1 MTEARIL
8 GVRVDCLGMGATL
21 GRIEQFVDEGGTHL
35 VATVNPEFV
44 MRAQRDREF
53 ARVLE
58 SAGLCLPD
66 GMGVV
71 WAARR
76 QGCALRETV
85 SGVDLIEPLAAMCA
99 RRGFRLFLLGAAPGV
114 AGELAATLRLAHPT
128 LEVASH
134 SGGPEPAQEAE
145 TLKLIH
151 EHGSQVLLV
160 AFGAPAQELWID
172 RLRNRLGVA
181 VAIGVAG
188 RIWCPGAGAVDRPAP
203 QPARG
208 RRGDRS
214 GWGLRLPDRPC
225 SARPRLDAKGRP
237 RMALPTPPP
246 AVAHPTYG
254 RASDLR
260 SQGSQFSQVRSRAV
274 LSIVVPCFNEEQR
287 LPRTI
292 EQIERYLDARNT
304 PYELILVDDGSA
316 DGTRLIMDAAAERH
330 SAVRVEGLPHNRG
343 KGRALAVGVEAA
355 KGDEVLITD
364 ADLSTPIEELEKLQ
378 AALRDGAGVAIG
390 SRALRASR
398 VEISQPVYR
407 VLMGKAFNLIVQA
420 VLLPGIWDTQCG
432 FKLFRADVA
441 HSVFAGLA
449 TDGFGF
455 DPEVLY
461 RARKQGV
468 KIAEVPV
475 VWRNSAPTKVSPVR
489 SSLDMLK
496 HVIRL
501 RLRG

>member
-1 MTEARIL
+1 
-8 GVRVDCLGMGATL
+8 
-21 GRIEQFVDEGGTHL
+21 
-35 VATVNPEFV
+35 
-44 MRAQRDREF
+44 
-53 ARVLE
+53 
-58 SAGLCLPD
+58 
-66 GMGVV
+66 
-71 WAARR
+71 
-76 QGCALRETV
+76 
-85 SGVDLIEPLAAMCA
+85 
-99 RRGFRLFLLGAAPGV
+99 
-114 AGELAATLRLAHPT
+114 
-128 LEVASH
+128 
-134 SGGPEPAQEAE
+134 
-145 TLKLIH
+145 
-151 EHGSQVLLV
+151 
-160 AFGAPAQELWID
+160 
-172 RLRNRLGVA
+172 
-181 VAIGVAG
+181 
-188 RIWCPGAGAVDRPAP
+188 
-203 QPARG
+203 
-208 RRGDRS
+208 
-214 GWGLRLPDRPC
+214 
-225 SARPRLDAKGRP
+225 
-237 RMALPTPPP
+237 
-246 AVAHPTYG
+246 
-254 RASDLR
+254 
-260 SQGSQFSQVRSRAV
+260 V

-292 EQIERYLDARNT
+292 ETIERYLDARNT

-316 DGTRLIMDAAAERH
+316 DGTRMIMDAAAERH

-364 ADLSTPIEELEKLQ
+364 ADLSTPIEELEKLE

-441 HSVFAGLA
+441 HSVFAGLV

-489 SSLDMLK
+489 SSVDMLK